1 MTCVATLRHPH
12 YYPLYLRKR
21 KKRAVVDG
29 VDQQPPRGGINHKL
43 WLRESAFMTYASY
56 EDFRNEF
63 GDDDLPD
70 DAEIRVVRAID
81 RASRLAD
88 TYIRSNGINV
98 PLVDPVA
105 IADVRGSV
113 LDIARYNAWPDTDSE
128 NLRKR
133 YEDALAFLE
142 GVATGKIHLVSQ
154 GQTTTGSR
162 LTNIRLFRA

>member
-1 MTCVATLRHPH
+1 MA
-12 YYPLYLRKR
+12 KR
-21 KKRAVVDG
+21 
-29 VDQQPPRGGINHKL
+29 N
-43 WLRESAFMTYASY
+43 AFMAYASY

-70 DAEIRVVRAID
+70 DAETRVIRAID

-88 TYIRSNGINV
+88 TYIRSNGIAV
-98 PLVDPVA
+98 PLVDTVA
-105 IADVRGSV
+105 IADVRGPV

-142 GVATGKIHLVSQ
+142 GVATGKIHLIAE
-154 GQTTTGSR
+154 GKTTTGSK

>member
-1 MTCVATLRHPH
+1 M
-12 YYPLYLRKR
+12 
-21 KKRAVVDG
+21 
-29 VDQQPPRGGINHKL
+29 DQQPPRGGDNTITLAKRN
-43 WLRESAFMTYASY
+43 AFMTYASY
-56 EDFRNEF
+56 QEFRDEF

-70 DAEIRVVRAID
+70 DAETRVVRAID

-113 LDIARYNAWPDTDSE
+113 LDIARYNAWPDTDNE

-133 YEDALAFLE
+133 YEDALGFLE
-142 GVATGKIHLVSQ
+142 GIATGKIHLVSQ
-154 GQTTTGSR
+154 GQTTTGSK